1 MKKTLFLT
9 ALFLM
14 LSSLSSVAQ
23 TIFTKVKHSHAAEQ
37 SVAKAGDKQVSLIS
51 IVAAYYKAA
60 SDSKKKDNYYLV
72 LADTHNASY
81 NDAEGRI
88 EATNSNVAMLDLYV
102 PQGSGGT
109 LPSGNFVANGSSTI
123 AQQVYAPD
131 YSETVYYDAQGK
143 ASNHIPSVKGEISI
157 IRNAEGTY
165 IITFTD
171 TDGTVYNFKGNIT
184 FTNMNGGTSVYPQ
197 ISSDI
202 NATFTGGMA
211 FYHGN
216 LMKSNTGNIYINLYN
231 CDFDSETG
239 AMKAKGYNL
248 SICAFN
254 RLFGDPKKATVLPG
268 VYTVARNFKKETY
281 FPGMEIDYS
290 GMTVIMGTYIKQRK
304 AMSGADT
311 DYAYGY
317 ITEGTITITEG
328 DKENTFNFNI
338 DCTTDRGHKVR
349 GTARNVAFTY
359 VDKSDDKKKAIVSNL
374 NDDVT
379 LDLNYIKTARVY
391 HLGLQ
396 NGVNVFSVDIGSPS
410 GKDGNEG
417 DLFKME
423 FQTAPNASGIVPGT
437 YELMEQNH
445 LWTKLYAPY
454 KMTQGYFDEWGE
466 LIGTRYWHFAKDR
479 YQVVDTFAVV
489 TSGRVSVELLENNN
503 YKFTIDVTDG
513 NGFLIKGI
521 WSGPMEIN
529 YDPTSISE
537 VTDREYTNIHLEGNT
552 LVLDRE
558 QKNNATTHIFTADG
572 RLALVATGTRRIDIS
587 SLGKGLYIIKTG
599 DKTITKFAIK

>member
-1 MKKTLFLT
+1 M
-9 ALFLM
+9 
-14 LSSLSSVAQ
+14 S
-23 TIFTKVKHSHAAEQ
+23 
-37 SVAKAGDKQVSLIS
+37 
-51 IVAAYYKAA
+51 
-60 SDSKKKDNYYLV
+60 
-72 LADTHNASY
+72 
-81 NDAEGRI
+81 
-88 EATNSNVAMLDLYV
+88 
-102 PQGSGGT
+102 
-109 LPSGNFVANGSSTI
+109 
-123 AQQVYAPD
+123 
-131 YSETVYYDAQGK
+131 
-143 ASNHIPSVKGEISI
+143 
-157 IRNAEGTY
+157 
-165 IITFTD
+165 
-171 TDGTVYNFKGNIT
+171 
-184 FTNMNGGTSVYPQ
+184 GGTSVYPQ

-268 VYTVARNFKKETY
+268 VYTVARNFNKETY

-599 DKTITKFAIK
+599 DKAITKFAIK